1 MSMKQDKA
9 KLAERTPPGLGVE
22 STYGDISEVM
32 SEGGTSVGEDSAALT
47 ALIDERQQQLSLQQD
62 ARINELMKMVQV
74 LAQTVPQLAANQNVG
89 TGEAVA
95 SPEAAKSGMSSSG
108 VHSHVAG
115 GTAGVPLP
123 PLAEMLKSFKSD
135 QLYSG
140 QDAENDSKWLE
151 FRGKIVPCLRHRAL
165 ALLLSDARDL
175 EDVKKD
181 EHFSVA
187 ANQLF
192 HDFLSAVT
200 SKTANAVVQT
210 YSEEANGILAWRQ
223 LVKMRRSTG
232 PAYFVRQ
239 VQALLDD
246 TKKFASLANPLP
258 FFLSARQLLDRVKEY
273 ACTSEFLPTGE
284 KFHVAR
290 LEAVFVAMVL
300 KSLNPAYVLVRSMYS
315 KNKIPSFQELSD
327 AVCDHFDNVIAT
339 SAAATETGAG
349 IVEDRRK
356 QEEQKPTVMLKKV
369 PCPICH
375 MTGHSS
381 KECFVTNEG
390 KREEYLKKNPKR
402 RDAIMKRVQD
412 YQKHGKL
419 PNRAA
424 AVTEA
429 QQDPGVDASGEALY
443 AICELDSVVTCF
455 SEDMPQFISGR
466 TGKDCVGSTS
476 EISLHNYYAVLGG
489 LTSSGGSFPVEV
501 EDQSVSGV
509 CRWRSDASMGGHST
523 LRRPGKKSHPYQ
535 PNKHQFLL
543 NKHKYFPVAPVYES
557 FVYIDTLC
565 TALPGR
571 KLDPTQALWEAG
583 REQHLGP
590 GYQISPRQPW
600 YTSDVQYVH
609 SMFMSGSVEV
619 SDRALKVLEDPHFPA
634 VGRVVCQ
641 VKMECAKHLVEEQH
655 GLLQRLIEKEPVMVR
670 GSFEKLQSWVT
681 LLSMVT
687 RDTVKAIEDFW
698 ALLGYG
704 YEDEWDFDSSS
715 DGSDDSDHSG
725 YDSEGSSH
733 RGDDSSDPEDY
744 TSGTTPDACVVYGVE
759 QVAFQHAFSSHPL
772 PEHVHALGGSGV
784 SFTTPARIAAGHHAW
799 ACHTLSRLGCVP
811 GLSDSSDSDDEDHG
825 SDTMPTL
832 EDASDSDEEDGE
844 HSWQPF
850 EGVGI
855 PSDDWASG
863 LFYHHYG
870 GDSGNS
876 ISALDAASDIDSDDD
891 GYASE
896 GIPDLVDASDSD
908 EEDDVCMLQPLE
920 GVGGIPSDD
929 WASGLFCPTRKQ
941 HLCHEDT
948 GPRADWY
955 DDAPDL
961 EDGSGSDDDEACD
974 LPGGH
979 PMCTSLALCV
989 ASANSKTEVFT
1000 SDLPLAAGGG
1010 QVAMLDSGASKHIF
1024 NSMASFG
1031 GDFDTTSRSTFSVVQ
1046 AGTVSSE
1053 GSGTVTFAKL
1063 DVFTGRAIGLQ
1074 FTGAHCIPGQP
1085 FNLVS
1090 VVALEDAGF
1099 SVDFGA
1105 RRISSEGVTFS
1116 FSRVGNQYII
1126 YEDRVTG
1133 ALDTYVACAAY
1144 HDDSDRDK
1152 SDWKFEKA
1160 GKHIEEHGPFTLE
1173 LFASSDNHVL
1183 GNYCTTDR
1191 PCFDRDW
1198 AGEACYG
1205 NPPYEHDVILKCLQ
1219 KALSDFDR
1227 APHSTKFL
1235 LVLPRWETASWWQFT
1250 SQFTIVHKYPAGET
1264 IFSAPLD
1271 SCYNV
1276 ENLEMCGEDR
1286 VWVRE
1291 TKWPVV
1297 VLYKDGHTAMKLDP
1311 KMLAHLRLGHIGDV
1325 TMQDMLDEG
1334 VPMGITSAQYAKS
1347 LVLRCSER
1355 CVSCRLTKAI
1365 RPSMKPTGRE
1375 RAEEIGLLVWSD
1387 TCGPFRHSAGGYR
1400 WFVLFL
1406 DDCTSW
1412 LCVYFLKKKSDY
1424 LGALEEFL
1432 VEVRKHRSRMKIEEK
1447 YHMVLH
1453 TDGDSTMIAGQTQQ
1467 YCKERGIEQRHGS
1480 PYLHENQARVERSHR
1495 TVQAMARALLV
1506 TSGFG
1511 VEVWPLAV
1519 RHTVYTLNRTFQKP
1533 LHRQSPYYKLY
1544 GKHYDLSLLRVFGCL
1559 AYAFVDPDSREHKLS
1574 DRAKQLRYIG
1584 HSEVSSAY
1592 LLYDPESGKIV
1603 KSGMVRF
1610 HEAVDKLGKVVTTWD
1625 PSAVAP
1631 LSTNFMVTMLD
1642 EAYHDTLPSGLEDG
1656 ILDVGAYLP
1665 DESDEILAVLKV
1677 KAGDVTCWVSL
1688 RDYLDGQPKHMAA
1701 VRSAVQTG
1709 DLNVDY
1715 PLFTEV
1721 MADAGREKLEAGI
1734 ICARAVGPSSF
1745 PYCVMLLTNFTHI
1758 DLPLG
1763 KVHFPP
1769 EHTCLAAV
1777 VKVCAGDSVDV
1788 LPPGV
1793 TEPKGVKQAMGAPDA
1808 NEWMEAIQTEL
1819 EALITVKQAL
1829 EMMDKEDVPPGVRL
1843 LDMAL
1848 VLKVKLDKHR
1858 QLQKR
1863 KARVCVRGNKQ
1874 EYGVDYFDTFAPCT
1888 QLSSVRLVIILALNL
1903 SLQVYHMDVETAFL
1917 NSTLEEDLYVQL
1929 PRGLEYQGR
1938 TCAKLLKAVY
1948 GLKQAGKEWFETSDA
1963 FIMAYDERMRRSD
1976 VEPCLYFIRDSDIT
1990 VIILAYVDDYIVAT
2004 DSRTWYDSFVAAF
2017 NSKYACKDLG
2027 VLDLVMGIGV
2037 RWGPGVAYLSQSG
2050 YISQMIDTYGLKDA
2064 KPASLPMSPGCS
2076 LAPSDGKDTTIPFRG
2091 LLGQLQWI
2099 ARCSRPDIMAA
2110 VSALSRF
2117 CASYGPEHFVALKQ
2131 VVRYLKGTV
2140 GYELVLRATSSVPRG
2155 LGLACG
2161 ALPMCIYTD
2170 ADYAGCKTT
2179 RKSTSGIAVY
2189 LCGSLLIFSSIMQR
2203 CVSLSTTEAEIIAM
2217 SEGARE
2223 IKYIMNVLN
2232 DLVDIRNPVPMYCD
2246 NQGAIHLASDYVNN
2260 NRSKHIE
2267 VRNMY
2272 IRELVKSDT
2281 AEALYVCSAD
2291 NTADIFTKPLPLPA
2305 FLKHRESLG
2314 IMKLQD
2320 TTSED

>member
-1 MSMKQDKA
+1 MSKGQDKA
-9 KLAERTPPGLGVE
+9 KLAGRTPPGLGVE
-22 STYGDISEVM
+22 SVYGDISEVQ
-32 SEGGTSVGEDSAALT
+32 SEDGTSVGGDSAALT
-47 ALIDERQQQLSLQQD
+47 ALIDERQQQLFSQQD

-74 LAQTVPQLAANQNVG
+74 LAQTVPQLAANRNAG
-89 TGEAVA
+89 AGGEFA
-95 SPEAAKSGMSSSG
+95 SPEAATSGQSGSG
-108 VHSHVAG
+108 VHSHAAG
-115 GTAGVPLP
+115 GSARVPLP

-140 QDAENDSKWLE
+140 QDAENDAKWLE

-175 EDVKKD
+175 EDIKED
-181 EHFSVA
+181 EHFSEA

-232 PAYFVRQ
+232 SAYFVRQ

-258 FFLSARQLLDRVKEY
+258 FFLGARRLLDRVKEY

-284 KFHVAR
+284 KFHVAS

-300 KSLNPAYVLVRSMYS
+300 KFLNPAYVVVRSMYA

-327 AVCDHFDNVIAT
+327 AVCDHYDNVIAT
-339 SAAATETGAG
+339 SAAAAETGAG

-356 QEEQKPTVMLKKV
+356 QEEQKRTALLKKV
-369 PCPICH
+369 PCPVCH

-424 AVTEA
+424 AATET

-455 SEDMPQFISGR
+455 SDVMPQFISGYSGEDY
-466 TGKDCVGSTS
+466 TG
-476 EISLHNYYAVLGG
+476 ISLYNYYAVLDG
-489 LTSSGGSFPVEV
+489 LTPSGSSFPVGDEG
-501 EDQSVSGV
+501 QYVSGV
-509 CRWRSDASMGGHST
+509 CRWRSDASVTKHSA
-523 LRRPGKKSHPYQ
+523 LRKHGKKSHPYV
-535 PNKHQFLL
+535 PSKHRFLL
-543 NKHKYFPVAPVYES
+543 NKHKYFPVAPVYNS

-571 KLDPTQALWEAG
+571 ELEPTQAMWEAG
-583 REQHLGP
+583 REQQLGT

-600 YTSDVQYVH
+600 YTTDVQCVH
-609 SMFMSGSVEV
+609 SMFMGGAVEV
-619 SDRALKVLEDPHFPA
+619 SGRALKVLEDPHFPA
-634 VGRVVCQ
+634 AGRVVCQ
-641 VKMECAKHLVEEQH
+641 VKMECAKHLVAEQH

-670 GSFEKLQSWVT
+670 ESFEKLQSWVT

-687 RDTVKAIEDFW
+687 RDTVQAVEDFW

-704 YEDEWDFDSSS
+704 YEDDWDFDSSS
-715 DGSDDSDHSG
+715 GGSDGSDHSD
-725 YDSEGSSH
+725 YDSEDSSH
-733 RGDDSSDPEDY
+733 RGDDSSDPEDH
-744 TSGTTPDACVVYGVE
+744 TSGTMPGAYVVRGVE
-759 QVAFQHAFSSHPL
+759 QVDFQHAFSSHPL
-772 PEHVHALGGSGV
+772 LEYVRALDGSDV
-784 SFTTPARIAAGHHAW
+784 SFTTPARVAAGHHAW
-799 ACHTLSRLGCVP
+799 ACHTLSRLRCVP
-811 GLSDSSDSDDEDHG
+811 GLSDSSDSDDEDYA
-825 SDTMPTL
+825 SDTVPAL

-844 HSWQPF
+844 HSWHPF
-850 EGVGI
+850 EEVGV
-855 PSDDWASG
+855 PSDGWASG
-863 LFYHHYG
+863 LFCHQCG
-870 GDSGNS
+870 DDSG
-876 ISALDAASDIDSDDD
+876 ISTNALDAASDIDLDYD
-891 GYASE
+891 GYVSE
-896 GIPDLVDASDSD
+896 DMPDLVDASDSD
-908 EEDDVCMLQPLE
+908 EEDEMCMLQPLAE
-920 GVGGIPSDD
+920 VGGIPSDD
-929 WASGLFCPTRKQ
+929 WASGLSCPSHKNR
-941 HLCHEDT
+941 LCAKGAELGT
-948 GPRADWY
+948 GADWY

-961 EDGSGSDDDEACD
+961 EDGSGSDDDE
-974 LPGGH
+974 
-979 PMCTSLALCV
+979 S
-989 ASANSKTEVFT
+989 
-1000 SDLPLAAGGG
+1000 GGG

-1031 GDFDTTSRSTFSVVQ
+1031 SDFDATSRSTFSVVQ

-1063 DVFTGRAIGLQ
+1063 DVLTGRAVGLQ

-1105 RRISSEGVTFS
+1105 RRISSEGMTFS

-1126 YEDRVTG
+1126 YEDQVTG
-1133 ALDTYVACAAY
+1133 ALDAYVACAAY

-1152 SDWKFEKA
+1152 SDWKFEGA
-1160 GKHIEEHGPFTLE
+1160 ARHIEEHGPFTLE
-1173 LFASSDNHVL
+1173 LFASDDNHIL
-1183 GNYCTTDR
+1183 GSYCTTDR

-1219 KALSDFDR
+1219 KALRDFDR
-1227 APHSTKFL
+1227 APHSTRFL
-1235 LVLPRWETASWWQFT
+1235 LVLPRWETASWWQLT
-1250 SQFTIVHKYPAGET
+1250 SQFTIVHEYPAGET

-1297 VLYKDGHTAMKLDP
+1297 VLYKDGHTAMKLDA

-1334 VPMGITSAQYAKS
+1334 VHMGITSAQYAKS

-1432 VEVRKHRSRMKIEEK
+1432 VEVRRHRSRMRLEEK

-1467 YCKERGIEQRHGS
+1467 YCKEQGIEQRHGS

-1511 VEVWPLAV
+1511 VEVWPLSV

-1533 LHRQSPYYKLY
+1533 LHKQSPYYKLY

-1642 EAYHDTLPSGLEDG
+1642 EVYHDTLPSGLEDD

-1721 MADAGREKLEAGI
+1721 MVDAGKEKLEAGI

-1745 PYCVMLLTNFTHI
+1745 PYCVVLLTNFTHI

-1777 VKVCAGDSVDV
+1777 VKVGAGDSVDV

-2004 DSRTWYDSFVAAF
+2004 DSSAWYDSFVAAF
-2017 NSKYACKDLG
+2017 NSQYACKDLG

-2050 YISQMIDTYGLKDA
+2050 YISQMIDAYGLKDA

-2291 NTADIFTKPLPLPA
+2291 NTSDIFTKPLPLPA